1 MASELFFVFIS
12 SKRLLTVDL
21 DILVI
26 LDVRMSPTLSQDTF
40 RKWGGGAIQSAK
52 QSLYSLLLNVTP
64 RKRSMIECVG

>member
-40 RKWGGGAIQSAK
+40 RKWGGGSNTISKAVAIFSPAQRYPTKAI
-52 QSLYSLLLNVTP
+52 YD
-64 RKRSMIECVG
+64 

>member
-40 RKWGGGAIQSAK
+40 RKWGEGEQYNQQS
-52 QSLYSLLLNVTP
+52 SRYILSCSTLPHESDL
-64 RKRSMIECVG
+64 